1 MKCRNC
7 SKDIPTGFTDCP
19 WCGEVHGGLQ
29 LKPQLSGPSAG
40 LPATL
45 PAALRGVLPVAAE
58 LPRSAGQQMFAWI
71 SSAVSV
77 VLVIGAAYAVTS
89 RKFGFVA
96 LQDSGYFIG
105 VCVGPFLASAILVFA
120 FYFFRRKQV
129 HYSAKLLS
137 ISYGASFFAL
147 LTLLAAGHISPS
159 VADPALAVPS
169 GVPAPIR
176 KLRPE
181 HVATIWDPAM
191 IALYADLKASND
203 AYVVEVS
210 RLDMAEQTL
219 YAPLSFRDAST
230 IQQRLAELHTRLA
243 IAEKYSS
250 VAPLVAK
257 MDGYVAAVNI
267 SDDEKRQ
274 FLARFM
280 PGLQKSVAY
289 RTAASGYE
297 RDWLNASIAAYQ
309 FMLANQSSYKVSA
322 DGKNGLFNRPELA
335 KAFNQ
340 RLKTIYELKQ
350 RFLMANAAYLA
361 SQRAAREQ
369 VGMDP

>member
-19 WCGEVHGGLQ
+19 WCGEAQ
-29 LKPQLSGPSAG
+29 LNVQLSTPSAG
-40 LPATL
+40 VPATPPATL
-45 PAALRGVLPVAAE
+45 RGILPVAAE
-58 LPRSAGQQMFAWI
+58 PARSSGRELFAWI
-71 SSAVSV
+71 SSVVSV
-77 VLVIGAAYAVTS
+77 VLVSGAAYAVTS
-89 RKFGFVA
+89 RKFGFVS

-105 VCVGPFLASAILVFA
+105 ACLGPFLASAIVVFA

-129 HYSAKLLS
+129 HYSTKLLS

-147 LTLLAAGHISPS
+147 LALLASGHISPS

-169 GVPAPIR
+169 DVPAPIK

-191 IALYADLKASND
+191 IALYTDLRASND
-203 AYVVEVS
+203 AYVAEVS

-219 YAPLSFRDAST
+219 YAPLSFSDAAT
-230 IQQRLAELHTRLA
+230 MQRRLTELHTRLA

-250 VAPLVAK
+250 LAPMVAK
-257 MDGYVAAVNI
+257 MDGYVAAVNA
-267 SDDEKRQ
+267 SDDEKRR

-297 RDWLNASIAAYQ
+297 RDWLNASISAYQ
-309 FMLANQSSYKVSA
+309 FMLANQSSYKVSP
-322 DGKNGLFNRPELA
+322 DGKSGLFNRPELA

-350 RFLMANAAYLA
+350 RFLMANGAYLA

-369 VGMDP
+369 VGMEE